1 MTRHHNN
8 LSRHAES
15 FTHSRKKTIGT
26 HSTHHQKVS
35 NVLKHETSLI
45 YSVLFDSVVP
55 NMYFVYNNSALMSK
69 GSFVI
74 MLYCDSFGFQRESKE
89 SRMCCLH
96 AGRKEA
102 KI

>member
-1 MTRHHNN
+1 
-8 LSRHAES
+8 
-15 FTHSRKKTIGT
+15 
-26 HSTHHQKVS
+26 
-35 NVLKHETSLI
+35 
-45 YSVLFDSVVP
+45 
-55 NMYFVYNNSALMSK
+55 MYFLYNNSALMSK